1 MKHSRPTQLCIA
13 FCLAIS
19 LLASAV
25 SACTCLHHHPVKAAD
40 EHSCHNETAET
51 AESDNSSDQTHEL
64 SGAGCSCFE
73 IVPKLPAKSESP
85 KLKKHAATNS
95 TESPLPVAFV
105 SHTVVSLHTFAKPL
119 YLSDSFYNIS
129 PPRGPPKSTI

>member
-1 MKHSRPTQLCIA
+1 MKNTKPLELGIA

-25 SACTCLHHHPVKAAD
+25 SACTCLHHQPVKAAD

-95 TESPLPVAFV
+95 TESPLLFTVV
-105 SHTVVSLHTFAKPL
+105 SNVVVSLHTFAKPL

-129 PPRGPPKSTI
+129 PPRGPPRA